1 MTYYTPPD
9 IARQLERDFD
19 IVLTNP
25 PFTLAAPTAPGKTL
39 PAPGKT
45 LPAVRLLRSLWRKL
59 VGMEAS
65 A

>member
-39 PAPGKT
+39 PA
-45 LPAVRLLRSLWRKL
+45 VRLLRSLWRKL